1 MTIKKWLRLSLVVT
15 TITVLFRIV
24 WDVYG
29 NQQVLDARYFQL
41 FPGLILCVSIIADL
55 WLWYLL
61 RKEKRKGIQ
70 RPNQRSG
77 RVVDILI
84 LFFMACAIAA
94 TAAFMIEYIAYI
106 VYTGEWIIGGAEVNQ

>member
-1 MTIKKWLRLSLVVT
+1 MKIKKWLHLSLI
-15 TITVLFRIV
+15 ITAITLLFGAV
-24 WDVYG
+24 WEEYG
-29 NQQVLDARYFQL
+29 NQQVLNASVFQV

-61 RKEKRKGIQ
+61 RKEKRQGIQ

-84 LFFMACAIAA
+84 LFFMMCAIAA
-94 TAAFMIEYIAYI
+94 TAAFLIEYIVYI
-106 VYTGEWIIGGAEVNQ
+106 AYTGEWIIGGTDVIR

>member
-1 MTIKKWLRLSLVVT
+1 MKIKKWLRLSLVVT
-15 TITVLFRIV
+15 TIAMLFRIV

-61 RKEKRKGIQ
+61 RKEKRKVSEH
-70 RPNQRSG
+70 PNQGSG

-84 LFFMACAIAA
+84 LFFMTCAIAA
-94 TAAFMIEYIAYI
+94 TASFLIEYIMYI
-106 VYTGEWIIGGAEVNQ
+106 AYTGEWIIGGTDVIQ